1 MKKIL
6 GRDREIQRLDRCIAE
21 NEAQLVMV
29 YGRRRVGKTY
39 LINEY
44 FDNRFNFKFTGAYNQ
59 PREVQ
64 LTNFSAELNR
74 QSGIERKIPADWS
87 TAFQYLRDYL
97 EDQRDGDKC
106 VVFFDEMPWMDTFK
120 SGFLPAFEYFWNSW
134 GNARKNLIFI
144 VCGSSTSWM
153 TDKLEKNKGGLF
165 NRHTCR
171 LYLEQFNLKETE
183 EYLSSRGITWS
194 RYDIVRCY
202 MILGGIPYYLRL
214 LDQEKTLAENIDNL
228 FFRKRAEL
236 WDEFDNLYKT
246 LFSNSENYIRI
257 ADCLSTK
264 RGGMSRS
271 EISKRTGLPANGAMT
286 EMLNNMERSGFI
298 RIHNTYGKSKR
309 DRQYQL
315 SDYYSVF
322 YFRFIKENYGKD
334 EHFWRNT
341 AENPSRRTWEGLVFE
356 NICWDHISQI
366 KNALGIS
373 GVMSEL
379 FTWKM
384 TGDDEKKGAEID
396 IIIKRK
402 DRVIS
407 LCEAKFYGREYEID
421 KDYDAILRNKTDA
434 FRTSNKINET
444 IQLVMITTF
453 GLTKGKYNGIVTR
466 DITMDHL
473 FQQAEY

>member
-1 MKKIL
+1 MKMIL
-6 GRDREIQRLDRCIAE
+6 GRDREIRRLDRCMSE

-44 FDNRFNFKFTGAYNQ
+44 FDNRFNFKFTGTYNQ

-64 LTNFSAELNR
+64 LSNFSAELNR
-74 QSGIERKIPADWS
+74 QSGIERKIPIDWS

-97 EDQRDGDKC
+97 EGQQDDDKC

-134 GNARKNLIFI
+134 GNARKNLVFI

-153 TDKLEKNKGGLF
+153 IDKLEKNKGGLF
-165 NRHTCR
+165 NRQTCR

-214 LDQEKTLAENIDNL
+214 LDPEKTLAENIDNL

-264 RGGMSRS
+264 KGGMSRS
-271 EISKRTGLPANGAMT
+271 EISKKTGLPANGAMT
-286 EMLNNMERSGFI
+286 EMLNNMEKSGFI
-298 RIHNTYGKSKR
+298 RIHNIYGRSKR

-322 YFRFIKENYGKD
+322 YFKYIKENYGKD

-341 AENPSRRTWEGLVFE
+341 AENPSRRVWEGFVFE
-356 NICWDHISQI
+356 NICWDHIGQI
-366 KNALGIS
+366 KSALGIS

-379 FTWKM
+379 YTWKLI
-384 TGDDEKKGAEID
+384 GDDKKKGAEID

-407 LCEAKFYGREYEID
+407 LCEAKFYGSEYEID

-434 FRTSNKINET
+434 FRISNKINET

-453 GLTKGKYNGIVTR
+453 GLTKGKYNGIVNH
-466 DITMDHL
+466 DITMDQL
-473 FQQAEY
+473 FQQAE